1 MFYFDPHK
9 PRAGT
14 DGRDRA
20 LRRGVP
26 AAMPEDA
33 PPSPLDPQPMTTLH
47 LDDLAP
53 GQVYELGRRTLGR
66 DEIVAFAREWDP
78 QPFHL
83 DEQAA
88 AASIYGGLIASGW
101 HTVCVFM
108 RLYADGL
115 LVRAAAMGSPGV
127 DELRWLKPVRPG
139 DTLAARLEVL
149 EVRPSRSKPD
159 RGIMRARAVTLNQDG
174 DEVLSFIATLFFKRR
189 PAATEGTAP

>member
-1 MFYFDPHK
+1 
-9 PRAGT
+9 
-14 DGRDRA
+14 
-20 LRRGVP
+20 
-26 AAMPEDA
+26 
-33 PPSPLDPQPMTTLH
+33 MTMLY

-66 DEIVAFAREWDP
+66 DEIVAFACDWDP

-83 DEQAA
+83 DETAA

-115 LVRAAAMGSPGV
+115 LARAAAMGSPGV
-127 DELRWLKPVRPG
+127 DELRWLRPVRPG

-149 EVRPSRSKPD
+149 EVRPSRSRPD
-159 RGIMRARAVTLNQDG
+159 RGIMRARAEPLNQHRE
-174 DEVLSFIATLFFKRR
+174 EVLSFVATLFFERR
-189 PAATEGTAP
+189 QRTEEADP